1 MNTSAADLPDR
12 ETMDVDVV
20 IVGAGPAGLA
30 TAIRLK
36 QRNPEAHVVV
46 IEKGTQIGA
55 HIVSG
60 AVVDPVGIDAL
71 LPDWRN
77 GQHPFRT
84 RVSRDDFSLLTPRG
98 RIPVPGF
105 LLPPA
110 MRNHRSFIVSLG
122 EVCQWLAG
130 KAEGLGVEVY
140 PGFAATE
147 LLRDANGTVTGI
159 ATADMGLGKD
169 GLPGPSFARGME
181 LRGRYTV
188 LAEGTRGS
196 LSRMAIDGF
205 GLANNA
211 SPQKYGLGFKEIWEV
226 DPSHHELGRIEHTL
240 GWPLD
245 RETGGGGFLYHMEGN
260 RIAVG
265 FVVHL
270 DYKNP
275 YLSPFG
281 EFQRFKTH
289 PHIRAML
296 RGGERI
302 SYGARAISEGGW
314 QSVPTLCFPGGV
326 LVGDAAGFVNVPRI
340 KGSHNAVLSGMLA
353 ADSIAQAIEQ
363 DSKGTALQGY
373 DAAWRTGPIGRDL
386 YPVRNLKP
394 LWSRFGW
401 AGVALGGLDLWIN
414 AIFRRSPFGTLA
426 HARADH
432 QTLRP
437 IAKSRQIDYPRPDGA
452 VSFDKLSSVFL
463 TGTNHAEGEPVHLK
477 VKDAGL
483 QRASEFKEYG
493 GPCER
498 YCPAGVYEW
507 LEDEE
512 GPRLQINAENCI
524 HCKTC
529 DIKDPNLNI
538 VWTVPEGGGGPNYSG
553 M

>member
-147 LLRDANGTVTGI
+147 LLRDTNGTVTGI

-226 DPSHHELGRIEHTL
+226 DPHK
-240 GWPLD
+240 
-245 RETGGGGFLYHMEGN
+245 
-260 RIAVG
+260 V
-265 FVVHL
+265 FV
-270 DYKNP
+270 
-275 YLSPFG
+275 
-281 EFQRFKTH
+281 
-289 PHIRAML
+289 
-296 RGGERI
+296 
-302 SYGARAISEGGW
+302 
-314 QSVPTLCFPGGV
+314 
-326 LVGDAAGFVNVPRI
+326 
-340 KGSHNAVLSGMLA
+340 
-353 ADSIAQAIEQ
+353 Q
-363 DSKGTALQGY
+363 D
-373 DAAWRTGPIGRDL
+373 
-386 YPVRNLKP
+386 
-394 LWSRFGW
+394 
-401 AGVALGGLDLWIN
+401 
-414 AIFRRSPFGTLA
+414 
-426 HARADH
+426 
-432 QTLRP
+432 
-437 IAKSRQIDYPRPDGA
+437 
-452 VSFDKLSSVFL
+452 
-463 TGTNHAEGEPVHLK
+463 
-477 VKDAGL
+477 
-483 QRASEFKEYG
+483 
-493 GPCER
+493 
-498 YCPAGVYEW
+498 
-507 LEDEE
+507 
-512 GPRLQINAENCI
+512 
-524 HCKTC
+524 
-529 DIKDPNLNI
+529 
-538 VWTVPEGGGGPNYSG
+538 
-553 M
+553 